1 MDADTNTGA
10 KPIELQSD
18 FEKSVTAFEG
28 FLDGPTEDTLPEENE
43 EALQESDEAEELEAV
58 EEDFDDDDE
67 VEEELSGEEDDD
79 DDEEV
84 LDEEPDLELIDVM
97 INGERQ
103 QVTLEELQKGYSR
116 QSDYTQKTQS
126 LAEERKA
133 FEEEAQ
139 AVRRE
144 RENYAVM
151 LGRLE
156 QQLSAGITPEEQAQ
170 LDELRQTDPVNYML
184 AKEELDQRQAK
195 LDAIKQEQTR
205 VQEQQAADNQRLLA
219 DHIEQQRDALMRAV
233 PEWNDEGIAKAE
245 QKRIREYAIKMGY
258 SEDELNQL
266 YDSRAV
272 LVFRDAMKA
281 SRAETNQPR
290 QKVKKVAKAGTK
302 RVRRSQRKVAME
314 RLQKTGSTQDAT
326 AVFENL
332 LSGKG

>member
-1 MDADTNTGA
+1 M
-10 KPIELQSD
+10 
-18 FEKSVTAFEG
+18 
-28 FLDGPTEDTLPEENE
+28 
-43 EALQESDEAEELEAV
+43 
-58 EEDFDDDDE
+58 
-67 VEEELSGEEDDD
+67 
-79 DDEEV
+79 
-84 LDEEPDLELIDVM
+84 
-97 INGERQ
+97 
-103 QVTLEELQKGYSR
+103 
-116 QSDYTQKTQS
+116 
-126 LAEERKA
+126 
-133 FEEEAQ
+133 
-139 AVRRE
+139 
-144 RENYAVM
+144 
-151 LGRLE
+151 
-156 QQLSAGITPEEQAQ
+156 
-170 LDELRQTDPVNYML
+170 
-184 AKEELDQRQAK
+184 
-195 LDAIKQEQTR
+195 
-205 VQEQQAADNQRLLA
+205 QEQQAADNQRLLA